1 MQTRASLRG
10 VRLSAQKGRLVAD
23 LIRGLAVD
31 KALNVL
37 AFSPKKGAKIIKKV
51 LESAIANAEH
61 NDGADIDELK
71 VQTIFVEQG
80 AMLKRFHARAKGRG
94 NRINKHSCHIFITVG
109 DEVKAKRSAVKSEGK
124 ARAADA
130 AVKN

>member
-31 KALNVL
+31 NALNVL

-80 AMLKRFHARAKGRG
+80 SMLKRFQARAKGRG

-109 DEVKAKRSAVKSEGK
+109 DEVKAKRTAAKAAAK

-130 AVKN
+130 AAKK

>member
-80 AMLKRFHARAKGRG
+80 SMLKRFQARAKGRG

-109 DEVKAKRSAVKSEGK
+109 DEVKARRPAAKAAGK

-130 AVKN
+130 AANK

>member
-23 LIRGLAVD
+23 QIRGLAVD

-71 VQTIFVEQG
+71 VQSIFVEQG
-80 AMLKRFHARAKGRG
+80 SVLKRFQARAKGRG

-109 DEVKAKRSAVKSEGK
+109 DEVRAKRSGAAGAAK
-124 ARAADA
+124 ARAAGA
-130 AVKN
+130 AAKG